1 MYLNLS
7 IYSMQFMIKFSEY
20 NVKVNIYDKH
30 GNFLFYIY
38 DNECSILID
47 ESIYNLLRKITYMY
61 NKYFDVKLEHTML
74 YLYSLENY
82 NILLDSNIKSIN
94 ILNEI
99 VEDYILI
106 SNKQKLNDPIYT
118 VFGFVDTIN
127 INIMNAIEEIDI
139 ILNFYFGRFNEKLL
153 TEIYQKY
160 INTYFPLLTLFA
172 YKSIIN
178 KIYKYN
184 KEDDSFIHSIQ
195 REINELDIIDNT
207 DINFLGSA
215 EVKNIFI
222 IYYPKLIS
230 NELNIDKLLTN
241 MIFLNDLFLDLFE
254 NINISKN
261 ITSVILQTPQFIS
274 QKGLVN
280 KELNKINTYKL
291 TIKGNINMFGG
302 LITFTNEFDINKC
315 RSYISFNNH
324 SINVI
329 FNENILT
336 ILEYINKIIS
346 SKFIIIKVN
355 SYNID
360 FFNIKCPILKII
372 DIIQVIQIIKKY
384 SEYFFIIKD
393 SLKSVYIKYRIGQ
406 FQNVLNNLYNKLYT
420 IINKGNELTQEQL
433 YKFKVEYNIEYND
446 LNIIINDIKMK
457 INSSYRERGIGIQI
471 TDSYIN
477 ISGLTN
483 TYLSQRL
490 LFLTNRIF
498 NLSTTN
504 KSKVVNKINKQKIE
518 NEYMK
523 YIKHLDTF
531 LQNKTDIYW
540 CKSCQNYGNKIRKPI
555 MYKEIP
561 DEYEYDK
568 DTNTYINK
576 NGNRIIEIETGI
588 YFGCDTRKS
597 NLNKYIGFIKTC
609 SLCCFQEDQFISTT
623 NSAKRKIMTCWND
636 KVKVNKTNYIYNYS
650 RMIGDISLML
660 DEYSQYFND
669 EYLCILDQIGPF
681 NKIPKIGE
689 LIFIDAILL
698 NPNMWKKDMEYKIY
712 IYQNP
717 FLHKVVLRSNTNID
731 LFSKTPIDDFIIS
744 CNKIFNSIIP
754 YNCYSIYFKYSSEI
768 KKYSFIENMNIIIFI
783 FNNDIVLSIVDKTL
797 KFGEYVG
804 MFEDIKYVNK
814 YKLPTFK
821 YLNDKL
827 KTSLDNLIKT
837 YNLTSILIDND
848 GDIFGLCL
856 SLYIYV
862 LFEPISEEEFNKY
875 TNNEYKDIQ
884 HVVNITITSFI
895 YNSLKVYSIDKLIN
909 DDMYEMYIYNL
920 FKYNFFI
927 YLNKYENIKQELLN
941 ILSKYK
947 DIKLRYVKI
956 KNKINDI
963 FSNDLNNFLTISNS
977 DINKLKLDI
986 INDLSLKLNQ
996 CKYPYVKID
1005 NECKLEV
1012 TEKLKI
1018 KLLNNIINELIYPY
1032 SSVYIYMS
1040 KYINNSYTH
1049 YNIIDKN
1056 NTNMINL
1063 IQIPLPKIV
1072 GNKYI
1077 QEIYQY
1083 GNEINNIALY
1093 RALANIYFWN
1103 KMKHE
1108 SDLQRKNLGYYSNS
1122 QTFLAY
1128 YIYSIIKENNILKI
1142 LNEFKNKFVIDIN
1155 LVIENENIQIDNN
1168 LNYYL
1173 YINIKNGIIISISVA
1188 FII

>member
-1 MYLNLS
+1 
-7 IYSMQFMIKFSEY
+7 
-20 NVKVNIYDKH
+20 
-30 GNFLFYIY
+30 
-38 DNECSILID
+38 
-47 ESIYNLLRKITYMY
+47 
-61 NKYFDVKLEHTML
+61 
-74 YLYSLENY
+74 
-82 NILLDSNIKSIN
+82 
-94 ILNEI
+94 
-99 VEDYILI
+99 
-106 SNKQKLNDPIYT
+106 
-118 VFGFVDTIN
+118 
-127 INIMNAIEEIDI
+127 
-139 ILNFYFGRFNEKLL
+139 
-153 TEIYQKY
+153 
-160 INTYFPLLTLFA
+160 
-172 YKSIIN
+172 
-178 KIYKYN
+178 
-184 KEDDSFIHSIQ
+184 
-195 REINELDIIDNT
+195 
-207 DINFLGSA
+207 
-215 EVKNIFI
+215 
-222 IYYPKLIS
+222 
-230 NELNIDKLLTN
+230 
-241 MIFLNDLFLDLFE
+241 
-254 NINISKN
+254 
-261 ITSVILQTPQFIS
+261 
-274 QKGLVN
+274 
-280 KELNKINTYKL
+280 
-291 TIKGNINMFGG
+291 
-302 LITFTNEFDINKC
+302 
-315 RSYISFNNH
+315 
-324 SINVI
+324 
-329 FNENILT
+329 
-336 ILEYINKIIS
+336 
-346 SKFIIIKVN
+346 
-355 SYNID
+355 
-360 FFNIKCPILKII
+360 
-372 DIIQVIQIIKKY
+372 
-384 SEYFFIIKD
+384 
-393 SLKSVYIKYRIGQ
+393 
-406 FQNVLNNLYNKLYT
+406 
-420 IINKGNELTQEQL
+420 
-433 YKFKVEYNIEYND
+433 
-446 LNIIINDIKMK
+446 
-457 INSSYRERGIGIQI
+457 
-471 TDSYIN
+471 
-477 ISGLTN
+477 
-483 TYLSQRL
+483 
-490 LFLTNRIF
+490 
-498 NLSTTN
+498 
-504 KSKVVNKINKQKIE
+504 
-518 NEYMK
+518 
-523 YIKHLDTF
+523 
-531 LQNKTDIYW
+531 
-540 CKSCQNYGNKIRKPI
+540 
-555 MYKEIP
+555 
-561 DEYEYDK
+561 
-568 DTNTYINK
+568 
-576 NGNRIIEIETGI
+576 
-588 YFGCDTRKS
+588 
-597 NLNKYIGFIKTC
+597 
-609 SLCCFQEDQFISTT
+609 
-623 NSAKRKIMTCWND
+623 
-636 KVKVNKTNYIYNYS
+636 
-650 RMIGDISLML
+650 
-660 DEYSQYFND
+660 
-669 EYLCILDQIGPF
+669 
-681 NKIPKIGE
+681 
-689 LIFIDAILL
+689 
-698 NPNMWKKDMEYKIY
+698 
-712 IYQNP
+712 
-717 FLHKVVLRSNTNID
+717 
-731 LFSKTPIDDFIIS
+731 
-744 CNKIFNSIIP
+744 
-754 YNCYSIYFKYSSEI
+754 
-768 KKYSFIENMNIIIFI
+768 MNIIIFI

-1173 YINIKNGIIISISVA
+1173 YINLRNGIIISISVA